1 MAASHD
7 HDAAATAGSEFEPIV
22 YRGVRIEKEV
32 AGRIGSPPGR
42 PLYQYRCEVF
52 RRHLA
57 RPTLDELKKA
67 IDEAI
72 G

>member
-1 MAASHD
+1 MTAPRD
-7 HDAAATAGSEFEPIV
+7 DDATSTAGSGFEPML
-22 YRGVRIEKEV
+22 YRGVRIGREV

-42 PLYQYRCEVF
+42 PLHQYCCEVF
-52 RRHLA
+52 QRRLA